1 VAYSGDPS
9 DSPLDAVRFY
19 LQDTSNDVSTELLS
33 DAEINFLLAQYTN
46 PMMAAAYGAL
56 SLAMRY
62 AKDVNHKVETV
73 SEEASARHAQYKLLF
88 DTLYDEADAG
98 LTGMSIGGRS
108 KSEKDSLDSKTDG
121 VQPEI
126 KRDQFDD
133 PTRSEV

>member
-1 VAYSGDPS
+1 MAYSGDPADS
-9 DSPLDAVRFY
+9 DLDAVRFY
-19 LQDTSNDVSTELLS
+19 LQDTSNDSATELLS
-33 DAEINFLLAQYTN
+33 DAEINFLLAQYPA

-62 AKDVNHKVETV
+62 AKDVNHKVDRV
-73 SEEASARHAQYKLLF
+73 SEEASSRHAQYKALF
-88 DTLYDEADAG
+88 DALYEEADAG

-108 KSEKDSLDSKTDG
+108 KADKDTLARNTDG

-126 KRDQFDD
+126 RKDQFDD